1 VVRVEGDCLSV
12 AGQTVVKGAK
22 RAKFDGG
29 MPGLI
34 YCVDSFIQEAP
45 LSACRLAPPL
55 APHEPTFPE
64 ALFR

>member
-1 VVRVEGDCLSV
+1 VVRMEGDCLSG

-29 MPGLI
+29 MPGLL

-45 LSACRLAPPL
+45 LSPSSLAL
-55 APHEPTFPE
+55 PH
-64 ALFR
+64 